1 MAVGVIN
8 ELTNCDRCR
17 FADSWGRGCQRNLMQ
32 PLVIWMMGGRTKCP
46 DFKPKTTEQIEQQ
59 TKDLKK

>member
-17 FADSWGRGCQRNLMQ
+17 FADSWGRGCQRNLMR
-32 PLVIWMMGGRTKCP
+32 PLVIWMMSGSTKCP